1 MSRPLKETI
10 TCPKC
15 GHKGEAVIWSS
26 LNNMLSPDAAAELL
40 FGNLFGYTC
49 PECENTTELCYAC
62 LYHDM
67 EKHAMVQYVPDES
80 QAEATVA
87 HLDGFLDGDIPH
99 HEMDECGYRCR
110 IVFEHNRLREK
121 ARIFHDGLDDRVI
134 ETLKLMVEAVA
145 SENAEGM
152 GDTPVYYDSIKDD
165 GSLVF
170 ALLADEVMV
179 ATIPRPAYDE
189 LTPEPVESLDKD
201 YFIDRNWAIAN
212 YSTVLGSQKM
222 RLACS

>member
-1 MSRPLKETI
+1 
-10 TCPKC
+10 
-15 GHKGEAVIWSS
+15 
-26 LNNMLSPDAAAELL
+26 
-40 FGNLFGYTC
+40 
-49 PECENTTELCYAC
+49 
-62 LYHDM
+62 
-67 EKHAMVQYVPDES
+67 
-80 QAEATVA
+80 
-87 HLDGFLDGDIPH
+87 
-99 HEMDECGYRCR
+99 MDECGYRYR

-134 ETLKLMVEAVA
+134 ETLKLMVETVA

-170 ALLADEVMV
+170 VLLADEVMV

-189 LTPEPVESLDKD
+189 LTPEPVESLDRD

-212 YSTVLGSQKM
+212 YSTMLGSQKM

>member
-26 LNNMLSPDAAAELL
+26 LNNVLSPDAAAELL

-87 HLDGFLDGDIPH
+87 PLDGFLDGDIPH
-99 HEMDECGYRCR
+99 HEMDECGYRYR

-121 ARIFHDGLDDRVI
+121 ARIVHDGLDDRVI
-134 ETLKLMVEAVA
+134 EFFPEAL
-145 SENAEGM
+145 
-152 GDTPVYYDSIKDD
+152 PVDVS
-165 GSLVF
+165 
-170 ALLADEVMV
+170 
-179 ATIPRPAYDE
+179 
-189 LTPEPVESLDKD
+189 PE
-201 YFIDRNWAIAN
+201 W
-212 YSTVLGSQKM
+212 Q
-222 RLACS
+222 RL